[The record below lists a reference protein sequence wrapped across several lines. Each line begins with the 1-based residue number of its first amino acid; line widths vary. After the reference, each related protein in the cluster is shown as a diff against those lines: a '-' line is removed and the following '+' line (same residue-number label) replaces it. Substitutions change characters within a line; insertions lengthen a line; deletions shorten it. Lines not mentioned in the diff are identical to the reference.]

1 MSSQPRASTS
11 LTARTHATLTS
22 MLNRA
27 NREAS
32 RRWTGEPRGRQPVHV
47 VYGGA
52 HLFRADTPRRLG
64 NLALA
69 ALNSYAPE
77 PQTLAAALGLAAA
90 DTALME
96 AVHARVV
103 AKLRDEPVEDY
114 RIDFE
119 DGYGERSDADE
130 DGHAESAAR
139 EVARGLAAG
148 TLPPFIGIRIK
159 PMTPERFV
167 RGLRT
172 LDLFLTTLIRES
184 GALPSRFVVTLPKIL
199 IPGHVS
205 AVARACDALERAL
218 RLPAGAIG
226 LELMLETP
234 QAIIGEHGEVAIPS
248 LIAAAAGRV
257 RSVHFG
263 PYDYTALCGITAAW
277 QRLHHPA
284 CDFARHVIQ
293 IALAQSGVR
302 LSDGPTNLMP
312 VPRHKPSPG
321 SPLTAVQQDDNRAA
335 VHEAWSQHFGDVSHS
350 LRGGIFQGW
359 DLHPAQLVTRYAA
372 LYAFF
377 LSARGAAT
385 TRLRRFVEQATQ
397 ATMSGNVFDD
407 AATGQGLLNFF
418 VRGLDCGALTI
429 AMAEETGLTTD
440 ELRTKSFLAIFEG
453 RRAASHSEN

>member
-1 MSSQPRASTS
+1 MSSQPRVSTS

-172 LDLFLTTLIRES
+172 LDFFLTTLIRES

-205 AVARACDALERAL
+205 AVARACGALERAL

-226 LELMLETP
+226 
-234 QAIIGEHGEVAIPS
+234 
-248 LIAAAAGRV
+248 
-257 RSVHFG
+257 
-263 PYDYTALCGITAAW
+263 
-277 QRLHHPA
+277 
-284 CDFARHVIQ
+284 
-293 IALAQSGVR
+293 
-302 LSDGPTNLMP
+302 
-312 VPRHKPSPG
+312 
-321 SPLTAVQQDDNRAA
+321 
-335 VHEAWSQHFGDVSHS
+335 WS
-350 LRGGIFQGW
+350 
-359 DLHPAQLVTRYAA
+359 
-372 LYAFF
+372 
-377 LSARGAAT
+377 
-385 TRLRRFVEQATQ
+385 
-397 ATMSGNVFDD
+397 
-407 AATGQGLLNFF
+407 
-418 VRGLDCGALTI
+418 
-429 AMAEETGLTTD
+429 
-440 ELRTKSFLAIFEG
+440 
-453 RRAASHSEN
+453 